1 LAGFWGL
8 LIQYVQQVE
17 RNPAGME
24 PENMKLRILN
34 TRIVTEEKVRMTL
47 TKEEEWTGE
56 RAFHRAFRRNDF

>member
-1 LAGFWGL
+1 
-8 LIQYVQQVE
+8 
-17 RNPAGME
+17 
-24 PENMKLRILN
+24 MKLRILN